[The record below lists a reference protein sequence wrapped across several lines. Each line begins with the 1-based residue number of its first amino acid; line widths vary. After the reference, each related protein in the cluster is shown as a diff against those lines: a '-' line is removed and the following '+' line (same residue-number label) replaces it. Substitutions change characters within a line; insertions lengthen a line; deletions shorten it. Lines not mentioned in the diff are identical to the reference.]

1 MDEKIPKLATVDV
14 GGVRRAIFD
23 LGERAKVA
31 ILYVTEGEDKLLKYP
46 QMFRASKLMILN
58 KIDLLSYV
66 KFDVEKCI
74 EEYAKEVNPRIE
86 ILQVSATIEKR
97 RADSLNK

>member
-14 GGVRRAIFD
+14 GGVRLAMFD

-46 QMFRASKLMILN
+46 QMFRASKLTILN
-58 KIDLLSYV
+58 KIDLLPYV

-74 EEYAKEVNPRIE
+74 EYAKEVSPRIE
-86 ILQVSATIEKR
+86 ILQVSATIGKR

>member
-14 GGVRRAIFD
+14 GGVRRAMFD

-31 ILYVTEGEDKLLKYP
+31 ILYVTEGEDKPLKYP

-58 KIDLLSYV
+58 NIDLLPYV
-66 KFDVEKCI
+66 KFDVERCI
-74 EEYAKEVNPRIE
+74 EYAKEVNPRIE
-86 ILQVSATIEKR
+86 ILQVSATTGKR
-97 RADSLNK
+97 RAENLNK